1 MVGGDCSLWRYAC
14 TRFLCMYFRDF
25 QDKHTATVA
34 VFASSRKN
42 KMTMTIAGRAT
53 YTWSIIPP
61 SEGLAR
67 RVVRWAMHHGVIR
80 KGATKM
86 QRFRDEAL
94 RQISSSAPRIRGGAL
109 KPEARVV
116 GAASE
121 NRRPRRGSFRE
132 CYLSIR
138 RTFATGQYRTVLR
151 SVRP

>member
-1 MVGGDCSLWRYAC
+1 MKDNPRQAK
-14 TRFLCMYFRDF
+14 TI
-25 QDKHTATVA
+25 QDRPRR
-34 VFASSRKN
+34 SKN
-42 KMTMTIAGRAT
+42 KMTMTISGRLTKKECTLGA
-53 YTWSIIPP
+53 SF
-61 SEGLAR
+61 
-67 RVVRWAMHHGVIR
+67 HHQEVLRDVSSGGSCTTALLE
-80 KGATKM
+80 KELLKM

-116 GAASE
+116 DAASE

-138 RTFATGQYRTVLR
+138 RKFATGQYRTVLR